1 MIKPLGN
8 RIFIKKDQQ
17 PDKKGSILL
26 IKQDG
31 MYAPP
36 YSGLITGVGDGVEDS
51 DGNEISLTIKPQMF
65 RGYNID
71 SNKEAMKDFITRV
84 TDLNLEDFTGSISN
98 KQSTPSSTPK
108 KKTPISI

>member
-51 DGNEISLTIKPQMF
+51 EYKIGIKILFHDLAGTEFKYDGKTVFQLRENDITAIIDK
-65 RGYNID
+65 NIH
-71 SNKEAMKDFITRV
+71 V
-84 TDLNLEDFTGSISN
+84 V
-98 KQSTPSSTPK
+98 
-108 KKTPISI
+108 